1 VGFYV
6 PGMEVAVPGVQTSGL
21 PSRSL
26 AAPPTVLAGLRHISC
41 KSQVFCM
48 HFVIVYHTNAE
59 EVGRAPWAGALEDTV
74 RVARDGL
81 LRHNADR
88 FIIFDDRGQVVAT
101 GQRPA

>member
-1 VGFYV
+1 MLRKGYLLGAWQPPKTAGS
-6 PGMEVAVPGVQTSGL
+6 PGSALSC
-21 PSRSL
+21 
-26 AAPPTVLAGLRHISC
+26 C
-41 KSQVFCM
+41 KSPIFCM
-48 HFVIVYHTNAE
+48 HFVIVYHRIAE
-59 EVGRAPWAGALEDTV
+59 EAGRAPWAGALEDTV